1 MRSSVTLST
10 ERSSTLLKQIKKYIE
25 AQNGEQA

>member
-10 ERSSTLLKQIKKYIE
+10 EQSSTLMKQIKKYIE
-25 AQNGEQA
+25 AKNGEQV